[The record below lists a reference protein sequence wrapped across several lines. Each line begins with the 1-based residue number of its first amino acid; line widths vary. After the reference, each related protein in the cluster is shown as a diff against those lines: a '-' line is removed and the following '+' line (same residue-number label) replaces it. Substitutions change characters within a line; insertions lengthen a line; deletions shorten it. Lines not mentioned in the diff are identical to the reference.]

1 MVASAEHINY
11 YHFVGYRDESYA
23 VMNADEKLKEMATG
37 VIGYSEEDGVVKF
50 LMENLSRYL

>member
-1 MVASAEHINY
+1 MKRKIQETFDMIH
-11 YHFVGYRDESYA
+11 
-23 VMNADEKLKEMATG
+23 ADEKLKEMATG